1 VLIHALPC
9 VTQFV
14 AHLNQ
19 SLRAGKASAALTQRQ
34 CAWLNTVLVGI
45 LVTGTLNWAMFERRS
60 LNASRQSGLRWL
72 FGRAKMAW
80 PLLLRASVACL
91 LNHYG
96 ITGGVLVLDDTDKRR
111 SQRTTRIA
119 GTPTVKDQKTGG

>member
-1 VLIHALPC
+1 
-9 VTQFV
+9 
-14 AHLNQ
+14 
-19 SLRAGKASAALTQRQ
+19 
-34 CAWLNTVLVGI
+34 VLVGI

-60 LNASRQSGLRWL
+60 LNASRQSGLRWM

-119 GTPTVKDQKTGG
+119 GTPTVKDQKTGGYVKEGLNNSPSVGDHSATNRG